1 MDSVDEAMRK
11 LHNNK
16 IKGFTIFELLIV
28 VALVGILSTI
38 AIASHSQRWA
48 QERLLAAVRETQ
60 TWLENQRLLAIT
72 EGQGCDISIDTDTA
86 TLDPSAETIS
96 IKEADPNGIIITLGV
111 LNNSCSN
118 QTPLVITDSV
128 PNGDEI
134 SLSTSDPNAT
144 GIRFS
149 FRGLSEIITTNG
161 TTANENLVLKF
172 IHPKSNKQ
180 RCIKVM
186 SPLGFIR
193 TGWSESNAD
202 SCQYSNTF

>member
-1 MDSVDEAMRK
+1 M
-11 LHNNK
+11 
-16 IKGFTIFELLIV
+16 
-28 VALVGILSTI
+28 
-38 AIASHSQRWA
+38 
-48 QERLLAAVRETQ
+48 
-60 TWLENQRLLAIT
+60 AIT